1 MDVDVTVLAGLKF
14 VPVHEEFPVELL
26 VQFVEDQASLGGHQ
40 SAVGIGVALI
50 ADVTDGLALGVDLI
64 HHVDKVLLVVPV
76 IAVALGHSGID
87 LVQGSLHNVVHL
99 RNRDAVFASLLRF
112 LLGIFTDKG
121 NLIFCKTVHNTARGF
136 IDCGNDLVHIKFFL
150 GAVLLDNVHMQSPS
164 IILYVVYFQCVSH

>member
-1 MDVDVTVLAGLKF
+1 M
-14 VPVHEEFPVELL
+14 
-26 VQFVEDQASLGGHQ
+26 
-40 SAVGIGVALI
+40 
-50 ADVTDGLALGVDLI
+50 
-64 HHVDKVLLVVPV
+64 DKVLLVVPV